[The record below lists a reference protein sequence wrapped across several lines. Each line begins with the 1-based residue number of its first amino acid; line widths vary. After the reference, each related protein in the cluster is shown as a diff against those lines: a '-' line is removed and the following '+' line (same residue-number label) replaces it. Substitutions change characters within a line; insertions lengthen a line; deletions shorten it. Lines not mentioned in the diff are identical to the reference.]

1 MFVRFKDGSSGIN
14 YLYGKKDIVA
24 LSFHLEHCG
33 SGVIGKHMDCIN
45 NFLHNFCIN
54 KGKNKYLIQ
63 NIQKSIFTSNTFFCF
78 ALSLLFANEKQNS
91 ASAVASVN
99 SKSASSE
106 TQSSKNNH

>member
-33 SGVIGKHMDCIN
+33 SGVIGKHMD
-45 NFLHNFCIN
+45 CIN